1 MKTRGFVHVLKALEP
16 RLGEVVIVGGW
27 AWYLYRKYL
36 TGSAGLQGEFT
47 LDVDVVLPR
56 PLPHG
61 RGLDRLL
68 EDAAFEEDMTGENT
82 PPVTRYA
89 WPTPED
95 PEAVVDFLTPA
106 RGAGTEETLRTGG
119 VVAQQLRTLD
129 VLLEAPLVLSIDERS
144 ETETF
149 VGAVRVPRLGAFLLQ
164 KVQTLPSRRA
174 TKRDKDLFYIFD
186 LADEGRGLRE
196 MIKTDT
202 EQIRLKKHGA
212 PSLEA
217 AASQLRRDCGQASSS
232 AVAKVMEQIP
242 QEQRPSRE
250 YIAETFN
257 RLAVILKG

>member
-1 MKTRGFVHVLKALEP
+1 MKIRGFVHVLKALEP

-27 AWYLYRKYL
+27 AWYLYRKHL
-36 TGSAGLQGEFT
+36 TGSAGLPGEFT

-89 WPTPED
+89 WPSPED

-106 RGAGTEETLRTGG
+106 RGAGTEATLRTGG

-129 VLLEAPLVLSIDERS
+129 VLLEDPLVLPIDERS
-144 ETETF
+144 ETESF

-196 MIKTDT
+196 KIESDI
-202 EQIRLKKHGA
+202 EQIRLKVGA
-212 PSLEA
+212 LSLK
-217 AASQLRRDCGQASSS
+217 AASSLLRRDGGVATSS

-250 YIAETFN
+250 YVAETFN
-257 RLAVILKG
+257 RLAVILEG

>member
-1 MKTRGFVHVLKALEP
+1 MKIGGIVHVLKALEP

-36 TGSAGLQGEFT
+36 TGSAGLPGEFT
-47 LDVDVVLPR
+47 LDVDVALPR

-89 WPTPED
+89 WPSRKS

-106 RGAGTEETLRTGG
+106 RGAGIEATLRTGG

-164 KVQTLPSRRA
+164 KVQTLSSRRA

-186 LADEGRGLRE
+186 LADETRGLGE
-196 MIKTDT
+196 MIKTDA
-202 EQIRLKKHGA
+202 EQIRLKLGA

-217 AASQLRRDCGQASSS
+217 AAALLRREGGQATSS

-242 QEQRPSRE
+242 QEERPSRE
-250 YIAETFN
+250 YVAETFN
-257 RLAVILKG
+257 RLAVIFEG

>member
-1 MKTRGFVHVLKALEP
+1 
-16 RLGEVVIVGGW
+16 VVIVGGW

-36 TGSAGLQGEFT
+36 TGSAGLPGEFT

-68 EDAAFEEDMTGENT
+68 EDAAFAEDTTGENT

-89 WPTPED
+89 WPTPKD

-106 RGAGTEETLRTGG
+106 RGAGTEATLMTGG
-119 VVAQQLRTLD
+119 IVAQQLRTLD
-129 VLLEAPLVLSIDERS
+129 ILLEAPLVLSIDERS
-144 ETETF
+144 ETESF

-196 MIKTDT
+196 MIEADA
-202 EQIRLKKHGA
+202 EELRLSVGVPK
-212 PSLEA
+212 LRA
-217 AASQLRRDCGQASSS
+217 AASLLRRDCGEATSS
-232 AVAKVMEQIP
+232 AVTKVIDQIP
-242 QEQRPSRE
+242 IEQKPLRE
-250 YIAETFN
+250 YVAETFN
-257 RLAVILKG
+257 RLAFILEG

>member
-1 MKTRGFVHVLKALEP
+1 MKIRGFVHVLKALEP
-16 RLGEVVIVGGW
+16 RIGELVIVGGW

-36 TGSAGLQGEFT
+36 TGSVGLQGEFT
-47 LDVDVVLPR
+47 LDVDVALPR

-89 WPTPED
+89 WPSREV

-106 RGAGTEETLRTGG
+106 RGAGTEATLRTGG

-129 VLLEAPLVLSIDERS
+129 VLLEAPLELSINERS
-144 ETETF
+144 ETENF

-164 KVQTLPSRRA
+164 KVQTLSSRRA
-174 TKRDKDLFYIFD
+174 TKRAKDLFYIFD

-196 MIKTDT
+196 KIKADA
-202 EQIRLKKHGA
+202 EQIRLKLGA
-212 PSLEA
+212 PSLKA
-217 AASQLRRDCGQASSS
+217 VASLLRRDCGQATSS

-257 RLAVILKG
+257 RLAVILEG

>member
-1 MKTRGFVHVLKALEP
+1 MKVKGFVQVLKALEP

-36 TGSAGLQGEFT
+36 TGSAGLPGEFT
-47 LDVDVVLPR
+47 LDVDVALPR

-68 EDAAFEEDMTGENT
+68 EDAAFEEDMAGEDT

-89 WPTPED
+89 WPSRKA
-95 PEAVVDFLTPA
+95 PEAVVDFLTPS
-106 RGAGTEETLRTGG
+106 RGAGVEATLRTGG

-129 VLLEAPLVLSIDERS
+129 VLLEAPLELSINERS
-144 ETETF
+144 ERENF

-164 KVQTLPSRRA
+164 KVQTLSSRRA

-186 LADEGRGLRE
+186 LADEGRGLTDK
-196 MIKTDT
+196 IKADA
-202 EQIRLKKHGA
+202 EQIRLKLGA
-212 PSLEA
+212 PSLKA
-217 AASQLRRDCGQASSS
+217 AASILRRDGGQATSS

-250 YIAETFN
+250 YVAETFN
-257 RLAVILKG
+257 RLAVIFEG

>member
-1 MKTRGFVHVLKALEP
+1 MKVKGFVHVLKALEP
-16 RLGEVVIVGGW
+16 RIGEVVIVGGW

-36 TGSAGLQGEFT
+36 TGFAGLPGEFT
-47 LDVDVVLPR
+47 LDVDVALPR

-89 WPTPED
+89 WPSREA

-106 RGAGTEETLRTGG
+106 RGAGTEATLRTGG

-129 VLLEAPLVLSIDERS
+129 VLLEDPLALPIDEWA
-144 ETETF
+144 ETDNF
-149 VGAVRVPRLGAFLLQ
+149 AGVVRVPRLGAFLLQ
-164 KVQTLPSRRA
+164 KVQTLSSRRA

-186 LADEGRGLRE
+186 LADESRGLRKRIE
-196 MIKTDT
+196 ADV
-202 EQIRLKKHGA
+202 EQIRMKLGA

-217 AASQLRRDCGQASSS
+217 AASILRRDGGQATSS
-232 AVAKVMEQIP
+232 AVTKVMEQIP

-250 YIAETFN
+250 YVAETFN
-257 RLAVILKG
+257 RLAVIFEG